1 MDRRT
6 LTRIDDELNSE
17 EVAELC
23 FLCTDFIPRKR
34 LEGISSAKDL
44 FLKLEDATLLDSSYL
59 TQLFKTIHREDLVR
73 RLQNGSSQAEE
84 ADAVPGL
91 SDYRVML
98 YSIHD
103 DMTEENLDKLKFL
116 LNPKL
121 NRRPLEKSKTAL
133 DVFVE
138 MEKSQLI
145 SKDNVSELHKLL
157 LEFDKKLAAVVEKYM
172 QDRRGAL
179 TDTSHYQ
186 KRPSIPSFESLSVA
200 QLEAGPEPEDPNNG
214 VRSDATPCP
223 DPPTSLNEE
232 EYYSFTH
239 EPRGLCVIINNKLF
253 FPESNLGERGGTEKD
268 EKSLNNLFHRFGFE
282 VVVHNDLTA
291 DLIEF
296 EITKLGQRNF
306 SHEDALVVC
315 VLSHGDNG
323 CVFGTD
329 GKKVQLRALTLPFTS
344 NRAPSLIGKPKLFFI
359 QACQGT
365 LDQSGHVPG
374 SEVKGDTE
382 LEADASSSTSNSVP
396 NDADFLLGMATVPE
410 CKSFRNK
417 YKGSIYIQELCRQLE
432 KAAESS
438 RMEDILG
445 VLVHVN
451 REVSKGVFL
460 NKKQMPEPKY
470 TLTKKVVLK
479 YMN

>member
-6 LTRIDDELNSE
+6 LSRIDDELNSE

-59 TQLFKTIHREDLVR
+59 TQLFRTIHREDLVR
-73 RLQNGSSQAEE
+73 QVQNGSRQAEE
-84 ADAVPGL
+84 ADAVPSL

-145 SKDNVSELHKLL
+145 SKDDVSGLYKLL

-172 QDRRGAL
+172 QDHRGAL

-186 KRPSIPSFESLSVA
+186 KRPSIPSLESLSVS
-200 QLEAGPEPEDPNNG
+200 QPETWSETEDPNNG

-223 DPPTSLNEE
+223 DPPTSPDEE

-239 EPRGLCVIINNKLF
+239 EPRGLCVIFNNKLF

-282 VVVHNDLTA
+282 VVVHNNLTA
-291 DLIEF
+291 DLIES

-306 SHEDALVVC
+306 SHDDALVVC

-323 CVFGTD
+323 CVYGID

-344 NRAPSLIGKPKLFFI
+344 
-359 QACQGT
+359 
-365 LDQSGHVPG
+365 
-374 SEVKGDTE
+374 SEVKGDAE

-396 NDADFLLGMATVPE
+396 NDADFLLGMATVAE

-417 YKGSIYIQELCRQLE
+417 YTGSIYIQELCRQLE
-432 KAAESS
+432 RAAESS
-438 RMEDILG
+438 KMEDILG